1 MRGKGFLA
9 LIMLTA
15 VVVLGVSRTLQDET
29 TAPQGGQLMFGDL
42 LARVNDV
49 VRVDVT
55 SAGKTFKLLR
65 ADKGAWVMPSKNDFP
80 VESSMVNRLLLGMA
94 NLERLQPKTGKAERF
109 VELGLRDPAMEE
121 SNAVGF
127 SLLDSAGSTVAN
139 VIVGNARPAK
149 GDATREEFFV
159 RVPGEANSWLVIGT
173 LPASAGDVFDWLQS
187 RILAISHSRIARS
200 RMTHADGE
208 VVTVARETPE
218 GEFAFAELP
227 QGERA
232 AEAWRINDIG
242 NLFVDLNLNDVRL
255 SEELPADA
263 TQIAF
268 ESETFDGL
276 RVRMKV
282 FDTGPEPLVQLRAEF
297 DESLVVP
304 TEADAAKQ
312 AASTERASAEKASA
326 EKVRAEV
333 AELNERW
340 SRWVYTV
347 SKFKGDTVRRRQK
360 DLIREPEPEP
370 KQEVESNMSTVPPML
385 APAKSSGN

>member
-1 MRGKGFLA
+1 MRGKGFLV
-9 LIMLTA
+9 LIVLTA
-15 VVVLGVSRTLQDET
+15 VVVLGVSRILQDET
-29 TAPQGGQLMFGDL
+29 PAPQTGQLMFGDL

-55 SAGKTFKLLR
+55 SAGKTFTLQR
-65 ADKGAWVMPSKNDFP
+65 ADKVAWVMPSEDEFP
-80 VESSMVNRLLLGMA
+80 VESSMVSRLLLGMA

-109 VELGLRDPAMEE
+109 VELGLRDPATEE

-127 SLLDSAGSTVAN
+127 SLLDTAGSTVAN

-159 RVPGEANSWLVIGT
+159 RVPDEANSWLVIGT

-187 RILAISHSRIARS
+187 RILAITHSRIARS

-208 VVTVARETPE
+208 VVTVARKTPE
-218 GEFAFAELP
+218 GEFAFVELP
-227 QGERA
+227 EGERA

-242 NLFVDLNLNDVRL
+242 NLFVDLNLNDVGL
-255 SEELPADA
+255 PKEIPADA

-268 ESETFDGL
+268 EAETFDGL

-282 FDTGPEPLVQLRAEF
+282 FDIGPEPLVQLSAEF
-297 DESLVVP
+297 DESLVVSAE
-304 TEADAAKQ
+304 TDAAKQ
-312 AASTERASAEKASA
+312 AANAEMI
-326 EKVRAEV
+326 RAEV

-360 DLIREPEPEP
+360 DLIREPEPDA
-370 KQEVESNMSTVPPML
+370 KQEAVNNTGTVPPML
-385 APAKSSGN
+385 AAPVQGSGS